1 MKNKQVPKWKMIST
15 IVQTFMILVLIA
27 AVVMMMLQINQLQG
41 TARVINY
48 AGIVRGATQREVKLE
63 ISGYPND
70 ILIAHL
76 DEIISGLKYE
86 KGTYNLI
93 SLDDREYHRCL
104 DVQREYWETLKNE
117 ITKVRTDGYKNTDIV
132 AMSEMYFQ
140 LADKTVSAAER
151 YSEKIA
157 QNIKILEIISAI
169 DMLLLVLVIMQRTM
183 YSIKVA
189 RMNKQ
194 LEKKAYLDLHTG
206 LPNKSRCEQFFHD
219 EQFVNEPTAIMV
231 YDLNNLKLVND
242 TLGHIVGDQFIL
254 NFSNLLRG
262 VIPPQDF
269 VGRYGGDEFLAVIY
283 EASAEKIAAINA
295 KMAEAV
301 TRFNKLH
308 HGTDSIDI
316 SYACGWALSTDYKQC
331 TFMTLFHQAD
341 QNMYKD
347 KMCGKE
353 ARRRKEDR

>member
-1 MKNKQVPKWKMIST
+1 MKNEQVPKWKMIST
-15 IVQTFMILVLIA
+15 MAQTFMILVLIA
-27 AVVMMMLQINQLQG
+27 IVVMMMWQINQLQG

-63 ISGYPND
+63 ISGQPND

-86 KGTYNLI
+86 KGTCNLI

-104 DVQREYWETLKNE
+104 DIQMEYWETLKNE
-117 ITKVRTDGYKNTDIV
+117 IAKVRTDGYENTDIV

-140 LADKTVSAAER
+140 LADKTVSAAEI

-219 EQFVNEPTAIMV
+219 EQFINEPTAVMV
-231 YDLNNLKLVND
+231 YDLNNLKLAND
-242 TLGHIVGDQFIL
+242 TLGHIVGDQLIL

-262 VIPPQDF
+262 AVPSQDF
-269 VGRYGGDEFLAVIY
+269 VGRYGGDEFLVVIH

-301 TRFNKLH
+301 SRFNKLN
-308 HGTDSIDI
+308 HGSDTADV

-331 TFMTLFHQAD
+331 TFMTLFNQAD
-341 QNMYKD
+341 QNMYENKVSS
-347 KMCGKE
+347 KKS
-353 ARRRKEDR
+353 RRSQEDR